1 MNPDRY
7 STPNICLSE
16 LRLVIGGAVQKKIF
30 SWLGEEF
37 IELSGEARPGTSIE
51 EETVSL
57 FRSFEQQLKT
67 HGLSLQNTVRTR
79 LWGRDR
85 EARNLGTAARSKIL
99 TGSAKAAS
107 SSYVSTNR
115 FDSDARIAL
124 DLLATRPLRADA
136 ERRPVEF
143 QPPRNYLCYLRHD
156 SFVFLS
162 GYTSAAETLEA
173 QVSEIIKAVAGG
185 LMVAGSM
192 WDKLVKVSL
201 FLQCNQKL
209 ETLKELLGR
218 GPALPANC
226 QIEFGFVDGY
236 AGDKSLLEIEAT
248 ALAGG

>member
-1 MNPDRY
+1 M
-7 STPNICLSE
+7 
-16 LRLVIGGAVQKKIF
+16 QKKIF
-30 SWLGEEF
+30 SWLGGEF
-37 IELSGEARPGTSIE
+37 IELSGEASSGTSIE

-57 FRSFEQQLKT
+57 FRSFEQELKT

-124 DLLATRPLRADA
+124 NLLATRPLRADA

-162 GYTSAAETLEA
+162 GYTSAAETLQD

-192 WDKLVKVSL
+192 WDKLVKISL
-201 FLQCNQKL
+201 FLHRSQKL
-209 ETLKELLGR
+209 ETLKELLAR

-236 AGDKSLLEIEAT
+236 AGDTSLLEVEAS
-248 ALAGG
+248 ALIDNG

>member
-1 MNPDRY
+1 
-7 STPNICLSE
+7 
-16 LRLVIGGAVQKKIF
+16 VQKKIF
-30 SWLGEEF
+30 SWLGGEF

-57 FRSFEQQLKT
+57 FRSFEQELKT
-67 HGLSLQNTVRTR
+67 HGLSLRNTVRTR

-107 SSYVSTNR
+107 SSYVSTSR

-124 DLLATRPLRADA
+124 NLLAMKPSRADA

-162 GYTSAAETLEA
+162 GYTSAAETLQD

-192 WDKLVKVSL
+192 WDELVKVSL
-201 FLQCNQKL
+201 FLHRSQKL
-209 ETLKELLGR
+209 ETLKELLAR

-248 ALAGG
+248 ALMSGNEPR

>member
-1 MNPDRY
+1 M
-7 STPNICLSE
+7 
-16 LRLVIGGAVQKKIF
+16 
-30 SWLGEEF
+30 
-37 IELSGEARPGTSIE
+37 
-51 EETVSL
+51 
-57 FRSFEQQLKT
+57 
-67 HGLSLQNTVRTR
+67 
-79 LWGRDR
+79 
-85 EARNLGTAARSKIL
+85 RSKIL
-99 TGSAKAAS
+99 TDSAKAAS

-185 LMVAGSM
+185 LMVAGSI
-192 WDKLVKVSL
+192 WDKLVKVSP
-201 FLQCNQKL
+201 FLHRNQKL
-209 ETLKELLGR
+209 ATLKELLGR

-226 QIEFGFVDGY
+226 QVEFGFVDGY
-236 AGDKSLLEIEAT
+236 AGDKSLIEIEAT